1 MNYQRKRDPAQIDAA
16 AEQRRREN
24 AAPRLSQE
32 APALVSLRLT
42 FEDLRRD
49 DVSGGGGVTYAK
61 PIVVAT
67 APAYFDVR
75 CMEPRCDGRHD
86 LTAPI
91 LKGLRAQLKTA
102 SGRDACNGV
111 VGGKM
116 CDRTL
121 AYGYEATYRG

>member
-24 AAPRLSQE
+24 AAPRLCQE
-32 APALVSLRLT
+32 APSLVSLRLT

-49 DVSGGGGVTYAK
+49 DATGGVAYAK

-91 LKGLRAQLKTA
+91 LNALRAQLKTS
-102 SGRDACNGV
+102 SGRNPCNGV
-111 VGGKM
+111 VGGGAM

-121 AYGYEATYRG
+121 AYGYEATFRS